1 MVKRNDRKF
10 DIRVNR
16 ALIKTCV
23 TTLSTCFSP
32 ETEEKLQKKSID
44 SVKLVS
50 SEWWRPHFQMW
61 SKLIKVDTP
70 VNPY

>member
-32 ETEEKLQKKSID
+32 ETEEKLDRKSRSIR
-44 SVKLVS
+44 SNS
-50 SEWWRPHFQMW
+50 YR
-61 SKLIKVDTP
+61 
-70 VNPY
+70 VNGGVHIFKCEANL

>member
-23 TTLSTCFSP
+23 TTLPTCFSP

-50 SEWWRPHFQMW
+50 SE
-61 SKLIKVDTP
+61 
-70 VNPY
+70 